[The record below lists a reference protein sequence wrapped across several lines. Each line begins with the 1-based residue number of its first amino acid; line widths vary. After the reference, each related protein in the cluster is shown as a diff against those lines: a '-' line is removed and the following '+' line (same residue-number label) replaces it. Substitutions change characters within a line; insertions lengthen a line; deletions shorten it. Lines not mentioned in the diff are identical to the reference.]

1 MFFWFPRWQT
11 ERWSYTAMPH
21 TYCRSDNGWPTSGAL
36 VLSQNVSTLWG
47 WNKSSCVICEE
58 VHSVVRSVGFWFVKT
73 TWNRRE
79 QIIFHYGDRELQDRS
94 NWISVCPRAG
104 PPADPCVSN
113 HNYNATISLRLDNSV
128 FSPGVCPGLMSV
140 CWWNITRRENLLHEQ
155 PAQKES
161 DPMYEQRTELHQN
174 IQKPTFWLLCV
185 TLTQPSLFKHGCS
198 SAPSAI
204 LLSQQEANTIKIKAV
219 HLWEGFRK
227 LHTSSDSEDSAENW
241 SWHTWTHVQPQ
252 GLKNQEWGSEKKSI
266 EGLFPAS
273 WLTMKITKTG
283 QIILIFT
290 LNSSVSDAEYFTP
303 AAEVGLFS

>member
-113 HNYNATISLRLDNSV
+113 HNYNATISLRLDNTV
-128 FSPGVCPGLMSV
+128 FSPGVCLVWCQCVDETSPGEKICFMNDQHRKRAIQCVSSEQ
-140 CWWNITRRENLLHEQ
+140 NYTRTYRNQ
-155 PAQKES
+155 RS
-161 DPMYEQRTELHQN
+161 DYVLY
-174 IQKPTFWLLCV
+174 V

-204 LLSQQEANTIKIKAV
+204 LLPQQEANTIKIKAV

-241 SWHTWTHVQPQ
+241 SWHTWLMCN
-252 GLKNQEWGSEKKSI
+252 LKASKIRSEVLKKN
-266 EGLFPAS
+266 
-273 WLTMKITKTG
+273 WLKDCFLLPG
-283 QIILIFT
+283 
-290 LNSSVSDAEYFTP
+290 
-303 AAEVGLFS
+303 

>member
-113 HNYNATISLRLDNSV
+113 HNYNATINLRLDNTV
-128 FSPGVCPGLMSV
+128 FSPGVCPGLSSV
-140 CWWNITRRENLLHEQ
+140 CWWNITRRENLLHER

-174 IQKPTFWLLCV
+174 IQKPTFWLRPLCNTDPAV
-185 TLTQPSLFKHGCS
+185 ALQTRLFF
-198 SAPSAI
+198 SA
-204 LLSQQEANTIKIKAV
+204 LG
-219 HLWEGFRK
+219 H
-227 LHTSSDSEDSAENW
+227 
-241 SWHTWTHVQPQ
+241 
-252 GLKNQEWGSEKKSI
+252 
-266 EGLFPAS
+266 
-273 WLTMKITKTG
+273 
-283 QIILIFT
+283 
-290 LNSSVSDAEYFTP
+290 P
-303 AAEVGLFS
+303 AASTRSKYHKD

>member
-1 MFFWFPRWQT
+1 MCVLVCRQCVDETSPGEKICFMNDQHRKRAIQCMSS
-11 ERWSYTAMPH
+11 EQNYTR
-21 TYCRSDNGWPTSGAL
+21 TYRNQRSDY
-36 VLSQNVSTLWG
+36 VL
-47 WNKSSCVICEE
+47 
-58 VHSVVRSVGFWFVKT
+58 
-73 TWNRRE
+73 
-79 QIIFHYGDRELQDRS
+79 Y
-94 NWISVCPRAG
+94 
-104 PPADPCVSN
+104 
-113 HNYNATISLRLDNSV
+113 
-128 FSPGVCPGLMSV
+128 
-140 CWWNITRRENLLHEQ
+140 
-155 PAQKES
+155 
-161 DPMYEQRTELHQN
+161 
-174 IQKPTFWLLCV
+174 V

-204 LLSQQEANTIKIKAV
+204 LLPQQEANTIKIKAV

-252 GLKNQEWGSEKKSI
+252 GLKNQEWGSEKKLI

-283 QIILIFT
+283 QKILIFT